1 MEYGLIGGKL
11 GHSYSRLI
19 HEQVG
24 GYAYELRPLPTEE
37 AARAFFQARAFRA
50 VNVTIP
56 YKKLA
61 LACCD
66 VVDPAAAAIGA
77 VNTVVNKN
85 GTLYGYN
92 TDYAGFRWLAR
103 KHDVRLTGKTVLIL
117 GTGGTSATVS
127 AVCRDAGAAR
137 IYTVSRSGR
146 DGALTYEQAAAHRE
160 AEILINTTPAGMYPD
175 VGNCLVD
182 LANYPRLEAALDV
195 VYNPFRTELL
205 LRAEELGLPGYCGFE
220 MLVAQAVYAAE
231 YFTGKT
237 MDKDL
242 LIETTHR
249 GLKRQLTNIS
259 LIGMPGCGKS
269 SIGEALAAELGK
281 TYIDLDEVVE
291 LRAGMPIPDIFERQG
306 EAAFRRF
313 EAEAVAEVSRE
324 SGQVIACGGGV
335 IKTPGNTRHLR
346 MNGPVIWIRR
356 PVEFLAMSG
365 RPLSTGRDAL
375 RRMQVEREPAY
386 RAAADAAVDN
396 TGSLKDTVSAVRA
409 AFEQVFDYAY

>member
-269 SIGEALAAELGK
+269 SLGEAVARAMGRPFVDCDAEIAA
-281 TYIDLDEVVE
+281 
-291 LRAGMPIPDIFERQG
+291 RAGMPIPEIFARFG
-306 EAAFRRF
+306 EARFREMETEILRD
-313 EAEAVAEVSRE
+313 ACRE
-324 SGQVIACGGGV
+324 SGRVIATGGGS
-335 IKTPGNTRHLR
+335 ILR
-346 MNGPVIWIRR
+346 AENVRAMRQNGRVCFIRR
-356 PVEFLAMSG
+356 AIEALPRDG
-365 RPLSTGRDAL
+365 RPLSSASTDAVRKL
-375 RRMQVEREPAY
+375 WAERRERY
-386 RAAADAAVDN
+386 IAAGDFAVDN
-396 TGSLKDTVSAVRA
+396 NSTLSDAAARIQEGFYEAVGH
-409 AFEQVFDYAY
+409 